1 MRVADGLGAVLF
13 GAAIAIV
20 QPQVA
25 TALTATQVSAI
36 AEQITV
42 RIDGANTGSGVIID
56 RQGNN
61 YTVITCWHVVQLQG
75 SYTVYTP
82 DGKQYTIN
90 HSQVKRLANVDL
102 AVFQFS
108 SNQNYRIAEKGNSE
122 QVKLGTTV
130 HVAGYPQGTSDIDFR
145 SGSISRLVTKPKD
158 GYAFVYDVGGFP
170 GMSGGAILDEQGK
183 LVAIHGRASTY
194 PDTGATNVFGIP
206 LKTYLSLVPSIL
218 STQPIATAPTP
229 KPQNTP
235 IQPIATATTPKPQD
249 IPLSAPPVKTSLPV
263 NVNNA
268 SAKFALLQTL
278 TGHSEKAIG
287 SNIKGHVTSVAFSP
301 DGRTLASGSW
311 DKTIKIWDVA
321 TGEEIR
327 TLQSNSYWAESVAF
341 SPDGKTLASGGG
353 IFDKTIKLWNL
364 ITGQEIRTLKSN
376 LDTVTS
382 VAFSPDGKSLASR
395 GDYSTIKIWDVATG
409 KEIRT
414 LKGHSGV
421 LCSVAFNPDGK
432 TLASGS
438 GDGTIKL
445 WNVATGEEI
454 STLKSNSYVQSIAIS
469 SDGKILVSGGDW
481 TIKIWDLINKEEI
494 RTLNSYY
501 KVNSVAISPDGKIL
515 ASSSGDNTI
524 KIWDIATGQEISTL
538 KGHSDLVTSVV
549 FSPDG
554 KTLASGSWDATVKIW
569 RLSE

>member
-1 MRVADGLGAVLF
+1 MRFADGLAAVLF
-13 GAAIAIV
+13 GSAIVIV

-25 TALTATQVSAI
+25 KALTATQVSAI
-36 AEQITV
+36 AQEITV
-42 RIDGANTGSGVIID
+42 RIDGANVGSGVIID
-56 RQGNN
+56 RQGNS
-61 YTVITCWHVVQLQG
+61 YTVLTCWHVVQLQG

-90 HSQVKRLANVDL
+90 RSQVKRLADVDL

-108 SNQNYRIAEKGNSE
+108 SDQNYRVAEKGNSE
-122 QVKLGTTV
+122 QVKLGTTI

-158 GYAFVYDVGGFP
+158 GYAFVYDVGAFP

-206 LKTYLSLVPSIL
+206 LKTYLSLVPSTL
-218 STQPIATAPTP
+218 STQAIATSPTPKPQNTPTQAIATAPTP
-229 KPQNTP
+229 KPQN
-235 IQPIATATTPKPQD
+235 
-249 IPLSAPPVKTSLPV
+249 IPLSASPV
-263 NVNNA
+263 NINNT

-278 TGHSEKAIG
+278 TGHSTKAIG
-287 SNIKGHVTSVAFSP
+287 SNIKGYVTSVAFSP
-301 DGRTLASGSW
+301 DGKTLASGSW
-311 DKTIKIWDVA
+311 DKTIKIWNVA

-327 TLQSNSYWAESVAF
+327 TLKSNSYWAESVAF

-364 ITGQEIRTLKSN
+364 ITGQEIRTLKGN
-376 LDTVTS
+376 LDTVTT
-382 VAFSPDGKSLASR
+382 VAFSPDGKTLASR
-395 GDYSTIKIWDVATG
+395 GEYSTIKIWNVATG

-421 LCSVAFNPDGK
+421 LCAVAFNPDGN

-445 WNVATGEEI
+445 WNVTTGEEI
-454 STLKSNSYVQSIAIS
+454 RTLKSNAYVQSIAIS
-469 SDGKILVSGGDW
+469 PDGKILVSGGDW
-481 TIKIWDLINKEEI
+481 TIKIWDFATGEEI

-501 KVNSVAISPDGKIL
+501 KVNSVAISPDGKTL
-515 ASSSGDNTI
+515 ASTSKDNTI
-524 KIWDIATGQEISTL
+524 KIWDVNTGREITTL
-538 KGHSDLVTSVV
+538 KGHSDLVTSVT
-549 FSPDG
+549 FSSDG
-554 KTLASGSWDATVKIW
+554 KTLASGSWDSTIKIW
-569 RLSE
+569 RLSK

>member
-1 MRVADGLGAVLF
+1 MRFADGLGAVLF

-25 TALTATQVSAI
+25 TALTPTQVSYI

-42 RIDGANTGSGVIID
+42 RIDGTNTGSGVIID

-61 YTVITCWHVVQLQG
+61 YTILTCWHVVQLQG
-75 SYTVYTP
+75 NYTVYTP

-90 HSQVKRLANVDL
+90 HSQVKRLPNVDL

-108 SNQNYRIAEKGNSE
+108 SNQNYRVAEKGNSE
-122 QVKLGTTV
+122 QVKLGTTIY
-130 HVAGYPQGTSDIDFR
+130 VAGYPQGTSDIDFR
-145 SGSISRLVTKPKD
+145 SGAISRLVTKPKD

-183 LVAIHGRASTY
+183 LVAIHGRALTY
-194 PDTGATNVFGIP
+194 PNTGATNVFGIP
-206 LKTYLSLVPSIL
+206 LKTYLSLIPSTL
-218 STQPIATAPTP
+218 STQPIATAPTS

-235 IQPIATATTPKPQD
+235 TQPIATAPTPNPQNTP
-249 IPLSAPPVKTSLPV
+249 IVPPPVKSSSPV
-263 NVNNA
+263 NANNT
-268 SAKFALLQTL
+268 SAKFALLQTF

-287 SNIKGHVTSVAFSP
+287 SNIKGYVTSVAFSP
-301 DGRTLASGSW
+301 DGKTLASGSW
-311 DKTIKIWDVA
+311 DRTIKIWDVA

-327 TLQSNSYWAESVAF
+327 TLASNSYWAESVAF

-364 ITGQEIRTLKSN
+364 VTGQEIRTLKGN

-382 VAFSPDGKSLASR
+382 VAFSPDGKTLASR
-395 GDYSTIKIWDVATG
+395 GDYSTIKIWDIATG

-421 LCSVAFNPDGK
+421 LCSVAFTPDGK
-432 TLASGS
+432 TLVSGS

-445 WNVATGEEI
+445 WNVATWEEI

-481 TIKIWDLINKEEI
+481 TIKIWDLATGQEI

-501 KVNSVAISPDGKIL
+501 KVNSVAISPDGKTL
-515 ASSSGDNTI
+515 ASTSEDNTI
-524 KIWDIATGQEISTL
+524 KIWDVTTGQEITTL
-538 KGHSDLVTSVV
+538 KGHSDLITSVAI
-549 FSPDG
+549 SPDG